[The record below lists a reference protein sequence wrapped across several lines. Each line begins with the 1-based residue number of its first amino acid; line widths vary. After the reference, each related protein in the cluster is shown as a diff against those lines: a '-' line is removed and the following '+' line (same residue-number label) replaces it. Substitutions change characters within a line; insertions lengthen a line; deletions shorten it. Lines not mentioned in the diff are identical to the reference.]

1 MPRKRGLMLRKLVVS
16 SLFALAMVSWSGC
29 KEADPNAFETHIEGL
44 RDLNNRATSLSQ
56 LEALVKTVT
65 TAPGDQSARKQ
76 EFVDKM
82 IPVLDEVW
90 DQFTPEQQISVL
102 NMVRDVGRPEAT
114 PLWVKALTLD
124 GSDAAR
130 KRVIAA
136 LHGIQ
141 KARATGVADN
151 VTALLLGLIKD
162 PSKDRGKT
170 NEGELRLEL
179 AKTLGELRDKKGVPV
194 LIEAMR
200 QTKDVQPVSVH
211 REAAKALGMIKDP
224 DAVDAL
230 LTVSF
235 RVPDAPSTTDIS
247 NRAKIALVSI
257 GEPAVSRLKEM
268 LAGKFE
274 EVNKLAE
281 ANEVD
286 LLVVRQTAVAIL
298 GALGT
303 QSATDELI
311 AFMPQNDCVVKEP
324 KKVDKKKKK
333 DDEEDE
339 PTGEEVDDASLR
351 AFVANTLGMI
361 GDPKGVPA
369 LCKCINAT
377 HNPGDMFPITEALGR
392 IGGSDAFKCLAET
405 TKSGEYDPEA
415 LENSDFRY
423 QIRWEAA
430 RFAILVASDQ
440 DIPVLQDALKGA
452 AANGDKKV
460 PEELAKWDAGLKLL
474 ETCKADKACYMKT
487 LQDQNADWFAREK
500 AAYEVARLSP
510 GDKTVALELSKAF
523 KVRNPD
529 APGTMAPLVPRV
541 LGATKCPECA
551 AALEDVMKGEKGS
564 MDATMQLPV
573 LTARTSIARIA
584 E

>member
-529 APGTMAPLVPRV
+529 ARVTMALLVPRV